1 MKKLLLD
8 ECIPRKFKNH
18 LPGHDC
24 LTVPEAGWA
33 GKKNGELLSAAENA
47 GFQVFV
53 SLDQGIEFQQN
64 LTGRNIA
71 VILLRAKSNR
81 LADLVRLASQ
91 ILVSLSS
98 IEPGNSCGFNSP
110 YFPILG
116 IVSYDLSFQKTLALS
131 IRKNFQ

>member
-8 ECIPRKFKNH
+8 ECIPKKFKSH
-18 LPGHDC
+18 LSGYDC

-33 GKKNGELLSAAENA
+33 GKQNGELLSLAEYA

-64 LTGRNIA
+64 LTARNLA

-81 LADLVRLASQ
+81 LADLIPLAGK
-91 ILVSLSS
+91 ILMSLSS
-98 IEPGNSCGFNSP
+98 IEPGR
-110 YFPILG
+110 L
-116 IVSYDLSFQKTLALS
+116 
-131 IRKNFQ
+131 IRIQ

>member
-1 MKKLLLD
+1 MKKVLLD
-8 ECIPRKFKNH
+8 ECIPKKFKGH
-18 LPGHDC
+18 LSGCNC

-33 GKKNGELLSAAENA
+33 GKKNGELLDLALND

-81 LADLVRLASQ
+81 LADLIPLVEK
-91 ILVSLSS
+91 ILMSLSS
-98 IEPGNSCGFNSP
+98 IE
-110 YFPILG
+110 LG
-116 IVSYDLSFQKTLALS
+116 LLVRIQ
-131 IRKNFQ
+131 

>member
-8 ECIPRKFKNH
+8 ECVPRQFKSH
-18 LPGHDC
+18 LSGYDC

-33 GKKNGELLSAAENA
+33 GRKNGELLSLAESA

-81 LADLVRLASQ
+81 LADLIPLAGQ
-91 ILVSLSS
+91 LLMSLSS
-98 IEPGNSCGFNSP
+98 IEPGLLVR
-110 YFPILG
+110 I
-116 IVSYDLSFQKTLALS
+116 Q
-131 IRKNFQ
+131 

>member
-1 MKKLLLD
+1 VKKLLLD

-18 LPGHDC
+18 LSGCDC

-33 GKKNGELLSAAENA
+33 GKKNGELLSLAENA

-81 LADLVRLASQ
+81 LADLIPLAGK
-91 ILVSLSS
+91 ILMSLSS
-98 IEPGNSCGFNSP
+98 IE
-110 YFPILG
+110 LG
-116 IVSYDLSFQKTLALS
+116 LLVRIQ
-131 IRKNFQ
+131 

>member
-1 MKKLLLD
+1 VKKLLLD
-8 ECIPRKFKNH
+8 ECIPRKFKSH
-18 LPGHDC
+18 LSGYDC

-33 GKKNGELLSAAENA
+33 GKTNGELLSLAENA

-81 LADLVRLASQ
+81 LADLIPLAEK
-91 ILVSLSS
+91 ILMSLPS
-98 IEPGNSCGFNSP
+98 IGPG
-110 YFPILG
+110 LL
-116 IVSYDLSFQKTLALS
+116 VWVQ
-131 IRKNFQ
+131 